1 MSSLNLH
8 SLLGDRYPEA
18 TFHDSEIDDIR
29 LEFAKREA
37 RFSFMIPIGS
47 EARRLVFQRGV
58 LKMSGLH
65 AFAAETPK
73 TLYGR
78 ESDRLWVTWDGPLP
92 DPALKNSPQV
102 PSGLPESAF
111 CHCFFI
117 SSTNS
122 YLVVAAEEADFVW
135 QA

>member
-1 MSSLNLH
+1 MSSLNLD
-8 SLLGDRYPEA
+8 SLLGNRHPEA
-18 TFHDSEIDDIR
+18 TFHDAEIEDIT
-29 LEFAKREA
+29 LDFTKREA
-37 RFSFMIPIGS
+37 RLSFMIPVAI

-65 AFAAETPK
+65 AFAAETPR

-102 PSGLPESAF
+102 PSGLPETAF
-111 CHCFFI
+111 CHGFFI

-122 YLVVAAEEADFVW
+122 YLVLAAEEADFAW
-135 QA
+135 HE